1 MYAKNEGKIG
11 SMSQKAAPKNQI
23 SVLIVDDDQDTREMY
38 GASLRADGFHAREA
52 DSGEE
57 ALQLVAA
64 SSPAVI
70 VTDLRLGGS
79 LDGFELARRVRA
91 DARSGGKV
99 RIIMLSG
106 ASLGDERQL
115 AQEAGCDRFLVKPCL
130 PEDLASAI
138 RAVVLN
144 PSAPA
149 QRAGRSAAPGGR
161 ARQ

>member
-1 MYAKNEGKIG
+1 MTRKNE
-11 SMSQKAAPKNQI
+11 PTDQI

-38 GASLRADGFHAREA
+38 ATSLRAEGFEAREA

-57 ALQLVAA
+57 ALQFAA
-64 SSPAVI
+64 GAQPAVV

-79 LDGFELARRVRA
+79 LDGFELVRRL
-91 DARSGGKV
+91 RSDGGDKV

-106 ASLGDERQL
+106 ASFGDEKRQ
-115 AQEAGCDRFLVKPCL
+115 AEDAGCDRFLVKPCL

-138 RAVVLN
+138 RAVVLT

-149 QRAGRSAAPGGR
+149 PRAGRSAPPGGR
-161 ARQ
+161 GRR